1 MAAAR
6 PVVSVYSA
14 TEEKTVGTLPLPDVL
29 VTPIRQDIVHRVHTS
44 LNKNHRQ
51 SYGVNMKA
59 GMQQS
64 AISWGT
70 GRAVSRI
77 PRICGGGTH
86 RSGQGAFGNQC
97 RGGRMF
103 NPTKQWRKW
112 TAKSNN
118 NERRVAVCSAL
129 AASSVP
135 ALLMARG
142 HRVSTVQEVPLVVS
156 NEIESMSKT
165 KEALALLKNIKA
177 IEDIEH
183 VKDSKKIRRGTG
195 KMRNRRYVERKGP
208 LLVYASN
215 NGIEQGFRNIPG
227 MEIAC
232 VDRLN
237 LLKLAP
243 GGHLGRFVI
252 WTQAAFEKLDSIFG
266 TYTAASDVKKT
277 FTLPRTM
284 MTNSDLARIINSDE
298 IQTKVRDARA
308 GFAKPSRK
316 RNPLKNLGTM
326 LKLNPYVAQ
335 VKRAET
341 SAAAASAGKKRKL
354 SPTDAKQK
362 GAKAK
367 NLKKTARASKDAKLQ
382 AKANFAETL
391 RGTPE
396 TPCAAFLESYNRVEE
411 SMVPCKK
418 AKK

>member
-142 HRVSTVQEVPLVVS
+142 HRISTVQEVPLVIS

-165 KEALALLKNIKA
+165 KEALSLLKNIKA

-252 WTQAAFEKLDSIFG
+252 WTQAAFEKLDRCVFFSPG
-266 TYTAASDVKKT
+266 CRMSGVGCGCCRGRRSSCSRLRRGAGGARRRSWPEMPSAELPLRRGKLSGDAQGNTPEKTCASACACRVDAAAGGGAAHV
-277 FTLPRTM
+277 
-284 MTNSDLARIINSDE
+284 LARWC
-298 IQTKVRDARA
+298 R
-308 GFAKPSRK
+308 
-316 RNPLKNLGTM
+316 
-326 LKLNPYVAQ
+326 
-335 VKRAET
+335 
-341 SAAAASAGKKRKL
+341 
-354 SPTDAKQK
+354 
-362 GAKAK
+362 
-367 NLKKTARASKDAKLQ
+367 
-382 AKANFAETL
+382 
-391 RGTPE
+391 
-396 TPCAAFLESYNRVEE
+396 SYNDRV
-411 SMVPCKK
+411 C
-418 AKK
+418 AWAA